1 MAELLLEGSRGE
13 EVRRLQ
19 RNLNAALANQVI
31 ILDGKNIL
39 PLETKTGIFGKRTK
53 AAVIRFQRDFKL
65 KLVDRKV
72 GDDTRKALAMRV
84 LVIEGS
90 ISRNPNPSP
99 VAPKPSPRR
108 PSVTPVVPTPPSGNK
123 HWLFQAQPATG
134 LTPPPFFSTAGPSA
148 SVVTGQVSFGIVY
161 RTASEG
167 PHWEFGGAFQP
178 SFNSQNSP
186 TDPRYTLQLQGSV
199 TYADPYS
206 HGRFHTAL
214 FGQVMLLTN
223 LAPTSFA
230 GGVQVGDKSR
240 STSSRISGTYSPR
253 PACNW
258 LGNGHCAASRVDERA
273 NSPSAP
279 YSLYWAPR
287 SSGISSRAVAGF
299 EVKEWRLRGC
309 RINDC

>member
-1 MAELLLEGSRGE
+1 MAQLLIEGSRGE

-31 ILDGKNIL
+31 IMDGKNIL

-53 AAVIRFQRDFKL
+53 AAVIQFQSDFKL
-65 KLVDRKV
+65 KLKDGKV
-72 GDDTRKALAMRV
+72 GDETRKALAMRV

-90 ISRNPNPSP
+90 ITRNPNPNPSP
-99 VAPKPSPRR
+99 VAPKPASPPR
-108 PSVTPVVPTPPSGNK
+108 PSVTPVVTTPPPANK
-123 HWLFQAQPATG
+123 HWLFQAQPAAG

-148 SVVTGQVSFGIVY
+148 SVLTGQVSFGIVY

-206 HGRFHTAL
+206 NGRFHTAL
-214 FGQVMLLTN
+214 FGQVVALTN

-230 GGVQVGDKSR
+230 GGVQVGGQ
-240 STSSRISGTYSPR
+240 ISLDIIEDRWNIFSQAGVQLTGQWTLCGQPGGCAGQLTFGPVFTVLGTTIQ
-253 PACNW
+253 W
-258 LGNGHCAASRVDERA
+258 DLQ
-273 NSPSAP
+273 
-279 YSLYWAPR
+279 
-287 SSGISSRAVAGF
+287 
-299 EVKEWRLRGC
+299 
-309 RINDC
+309 